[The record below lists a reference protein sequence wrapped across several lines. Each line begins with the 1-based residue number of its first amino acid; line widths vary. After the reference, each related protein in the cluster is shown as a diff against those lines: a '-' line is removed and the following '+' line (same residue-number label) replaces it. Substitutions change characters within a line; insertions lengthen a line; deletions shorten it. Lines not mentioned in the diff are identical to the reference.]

1 MLMWGILWL
10 LGARVI
16 KFDEDFLDVAI
27 HGCTTCAL
35 GVVPS
40 QVNTCKSGS
49 FPISSYFIVC
59 LKGVVEVLSVL
70 ATCVLDTEVIYD

>member
-1 MLMWGILWL
+1 MT
-10 LGARVI
+10 RVI

-27 HGCTTCAL
+27 NGRTTCEL
-35 GVVPS
+35 GIVPS
-40 QVNTCKSGS
+40 QVNTCKFCP

-70 ATCVLDTEVIYD
+70 ATCVLDTEVVYD